1 MAFLSRCFYRR
12 KRIIVILSF
21 VSMFWVIYLY
31 LSIPSPTTGKTQE
44 HVNHIKEIIT
54 LRKIISTTVHTKSLS
69 QVPIKFTKPSKP
81 PLKNITKN
89 ETIVKKSQLDKVLQ
103 IGETLKNKTLEKL
116 SAIGVIKTRPVI
128 KFISESFKLDLN
140 ITMIDLA
147 DFMKDTHNLN
157 QVKLTKGDIKKN
169 IPLQNNST
177 KTVSNG
183 TAASLLTNSF
193 CRCFHVQCVCCAW
206 INMTRLHLSEK
217 ACANFTLL
225 PKFQEF
231 AFRFVF
237 NNKLVYNQTIT
248 AENPPLICLGSKT
261 KAAEICVKFSN
272 VTFQVNVHEE
282 HKTQLNGCASFNLNL
297 FNRTIGVYPVG
308 CFQIPDNN
316 KHLERNQLG
325 NWMP

>member
-1 MAFLSRCFYRR
+1 MLLCMMQQLFVVYEKQKNVVIFL
-12 KRIIVILSF
+12 VI
-21 VSMFWVIYLY
+21 
-31 LSIPSPTTGKTQE
+31 SPYFNLFSGKSQE

-69 QVPIKFTKPSKP
+69 QVPIKFTRPSKP

-169 IPLQNNST
+169 IPLQSNST

-206 INMTRLHLSEK
+206 INMTKLHLSEK

-225 PKFQEF
+225 PKFQVSTTEVDLL
-231 AFRFVF
+231 FVVF
-237 NNKLVYNQTIT
+237 FVCFYYS
-248 AENPPLICLGSKT
+248 C
-261 KAAEICVKFSN
+261 FS
-272 VTFQVNVHEE
+272 
-282 HKTQLNGCASFNLNL
+282 LLA
-297 FNRTIGVYPVG
+297 
-308 CFQIPDNN
+308 
-316 KHLERNQLG
+316 
-325 NWMP
+325 